1 MELLLHSI
9 EMDWPVLLPIL
20 LCAILT
26 LAAAINRFSFYN
38 KNKRDVVKFIRALK
52 TELVN
57 NRLDAAKNLSIQL
70 GGVIGEVA
78 EEAVRIFSEQHA
90 GFSRS
95 FDISA
100 NLATRKLEKY
110 LTILGTVGGVCP
122 FLGLFGTVVRILYT
136 FQDLA
141 TQGNQSTAVAM
152 GIGSAL
158 IATAFGLGVA
168 IVAVVLYNLFQST
181 VKRYEDDFQLIKLL
195 FLSFTDSDETVQTK
209 ALVQG
214 KKMAFSNSDNKKTL
228 FTEINIT
235 PLTDI
240 FLVLLIIM
248 MVIAP
253 SFQSM
258 DTDINIPE
266 INSGVAIE
274 QKNAEIAVTKQ
285 GAYYINGKP
294 INADDLVLELEAIK
308 PSLEKQ
314 EVIVKADSETKSS
327 EIQKIMKAA
336 QEASY
341 SKLILAGE
349 PLSKKEQKKLNNA
362 EENNLETEQSQQT
375 TMPDENWDE

>member
-9 EMDWPVLLPIL
+9 QMDWPVLLPIL
-20 LCAILT
+20 LCSILT
-26 LAAAINRFSFYN
+26 IAVAINRFNFYN
-38 KNKRDVVKFIRALK
+38 KNKREVVRFIRALK

-57 NRLDAAKNLSIQL
+57 NRLDAAKSLSIQL

-78 EEAVRIFSEQHA
+78 EEAVRIFSEQKV

-141 TQGNQSTAVAM
+141 SQGNQSAAVAM

-195 FLSFTDSDETVQTK
+195 FLSFTDSEEKVQAK
-209 ALVQG
+209 ALV
-214 KKMAFSNSDNKKTL
+214 
-228 FTEINIT
+228 
-235 PLTDI
+235 
-240 FLVLLIIM
+240 
-248 MVIAP
+248 
-253 SFQSM
+253 
-258 DTDINIPE
+258 
-266 INSGVAIE
+266 
-274 QKNAEIAVTKQ
+274 
-285 GAYYINGKP
+285 
-294 INADDLVLELEAIK
+294 
-308 PSLEKQ
+308 
-314 EVIVKADSETKSS
+314 
-327 EIQKIMKAA
+327 
-336 QEASY
+336 
-341 SKLILAGE
+341 
-349 PLSKKEQKKLNNA
+349 
-362 EENNLETEQSQQT
+362 
-375 TMPDENWDE
+375 